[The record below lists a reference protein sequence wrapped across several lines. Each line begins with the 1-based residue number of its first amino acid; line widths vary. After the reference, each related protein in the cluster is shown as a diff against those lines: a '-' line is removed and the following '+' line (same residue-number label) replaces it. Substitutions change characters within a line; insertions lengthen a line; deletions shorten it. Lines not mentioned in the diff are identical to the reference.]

1 MFVTRRLARNIA
13 SKLPIRSTSNIH
25 FRATN
30 VPHPLNA
37 KPAQQLS
44 EAELADKF
52 GRQQNH
58 IWTLEELKERT
69 TVVYRHT
76 PQTIS
81 DHVMRTIM
89 STLCKATLHK
99 ST

>member
-1 MFVTRRLARNIA
+1 M
-13 SKLPIRSTSNIH
+13 RSTSNIH

-37 KPAQQLS
+37 KPSQQLS

-58 IWTLEELKERT
+58 IWTLQELNERT
-69 TVVYRHT
+69 TTVYRHS
-76 PQTIS
+76 PQTVS
-81 DHVMRTIM
+81 DHIMKTIM
-89 STLCKATLHK
+89 TSLCMMTLQP
-99 ST
+99 